1 MRLLFVAGSRRSAR
15 TRIFDDGAAG
25 WEGEHGV
32 RMNFPDPPIGEES
45 PEDVGISYCPSATKL
60 G

>member
-1 MRLLFVAGSRRSAR
+1 MMER
-15 TRIFDDGAAG
+15 AG
-25 WEGEHGV
+25 WEGEHSV